1 MIANNNK
8 IFFTGGNGFIGKE
21 VIPLLRKDGYKVVAP
36 SSSELNLTDNTSVR
50 KYFDEHGFDYHAIV
64 HAAVIG
70 GRRIT
75 EDGLITYLDN
85 MRIFENIFAYYKY
98 VDRFINIDSGA
109 SLFDS
114 GQIPLDPSTMELV
127 EGIENQINQ
136 VFENINQILKAD
148 GMDFSNVVKLSVLL
162 EDLSNF
168 EKVNE
173 IMANIFS
180 KPYPA
185 RAAYEVSKLPKGSS
199 VEIETIAF
207 KE

>member
-1 MIANNNK
+1 MK
-8 IFFTGGNGFIGKE
+8 IIETEKAPKAIGTYSQATKVDGF
-21 VIPLLRKDGYKVVAP
+21 L
-36 SSSELNLTDNTSVR
+36 
-50 KYFDEHGFDYHAIV
+50 
-64 HAAVIG
+64 
-70 GRRIT
+70 
-75 EDGLITYLDN
+75 
-85 MRIFENIFAYYKY
+85 
-98 VDRFINIDSGA
+98 FI
-109 SLFDS
+109 S
-114 GQIPLDPSTMELV
+114 GQIPLDPKTMELV

-162 EDLSNF
+162 EDLSHF
-168 EKVNE
+168 EIVNE
-173 IMANIFS
+173 IMASIFS

>member
-1 MIANNNK
+1 MK
-8 IFFTGGNGFIGKE
+8 IIETDNAPKAIGTYSQAVKVNGF
-21 VIPLLRKDGYKVVAP
+21 L
-36 SSSELNLTDNTSVR
+36 
-50 KYFDEHGFDYHAIV
+50 
-64 HAAVIG
+64 
-70 GRRIT
+70 
-75 EDGLITYLDN
+75 
-85 MRIFENIFAYYKY
+85 
-98 VDRFINIDSGA
+98 FI
-109 SLFDS
+109 S

-136 VFENINQILKAD
+136 DFENINQILKDD

-162 EDLSNF
+162 EDLSHF

-173 IMANIFS
+173 IMASIFS

>member
-1 MIANNNK
+1 MK
-8 IFFTGGNGFIGKE
+8 IIETENAPKAIGTYSQAVKVNGF
-21 VIPLLRKDGYKVVAP
+21 L
-36 SSSELNLTDNTSVR
+36 
-50 KYFDEHGFDYHAIV
+50 
-64 HAAVIG
+64 
-70 GRRIT
+70 
-75 EDGLITYLDN
+75 
-85 MRIFENIFAYYKY
+85 
-98 VDRFINIDSGA
+98 FI
-109 SLFDS
+109 S

-148 GMDFSNVVKLSVLL
+148 GMDFSNIVKLSVLL
-162 EDLSNF
+162 EDLSHF

-173 IMANIFS
+173 IMASIFS

-199 VEIETIAF
+199 VEIETIAY

>member
-1 MIANNNK
+1 MK
-8 IFFTGGNGFIGKE
+8 IIETENAPKAIGTYSQAVKVNGF
-21 VIPLLRKDGYKVVAP
+21 L
-36 SSSELNLTDNTSVR
+36 
-50 KYFDEHGFDYHAIV
+50 
-64 HAAVIG
+64 
-70 GRRIT
+70 
-75 EDGLITYLDN
+75 
-85 MRIFENIFAYYKY
+85 
-98 VDRFINIDSGA
+98 FI
-109 SLFDS
+109 S
-114 GQIPLDPSTMELV
+114 GQVPLDPSTMELV

-162 EDLSNF
+162 EDLGHF

-173 IMANIFS
+173 IMASIFS

>member
-1 MIANNNK
+1 MK
-8 IFFTGGNGFIGKE
+8 IIETENAPKAIGTYSQAVKLNGF
-21 VIPLLRKDGYKVVAP
+21 L
-36 SSSELNLTDNTSVR
+36 
-50 KYFDEHGFDYHAIV
+50 
-64 HAAVIG
+64 
-70 GRRIT
+70 
-75 EDGLITYLDN
+75 
-85 MRIFENIFAYYKY
+85 
-98 VDRFINIDSGA
+98 FI
-109 SLFDS
+109 S
-114 GQIPLDPSTMELV
+114 GQITMDPSTMELV

-162 EDLSNF
+162 EDLSHF

-173 IMANIFS
+173 IMASIFS

>member
-1 MIANNNK
+1 MK
-8 IFFTGGNGFIGKE
+8 IIETENAPKAIGTYSQAVKVNGF
-21 VIPLLRKDGYKVVAP
+21 L
-36 SSSELNLTDNTSVR
+36 
-50 KYFDEHGFDYHAIV
+50 
-64 HAAVIG
+64 
-70 GRRIT
+70 
-75 EDGLITYLDN
+75 
-85 MRIFENIFAYYKY
+85 
-98 VDRFINIDSGA
+98 FI
-109 SLFDS
+109 S
-114 GQIPLDPSTMELV
+114 GQIPLDPSTMNLV

-162 EDLSNF
+162 EDLSHF

-173 IMANIFS
+173 IMASIYS

>member
-1 MIANNNK
+1 MK
-8 IFFTGGNGFIGKE
+8 IIETENAPKAIGTYSQAVKVNGF
-21 VIPLLRKDGYKVVAP
+21 L
-36 SSSELNLTDNTSVR
+36 
-50 KYFDEHGFDYHAIV
+50 
-64 HAAVIG
+64 
-70 GRRIT
+70 
-75 EDGLITYLDN
+75 
-85 MRIFENIFAYYKY
+85 
-98 VDRFINIDSGA
+98 FI
-109 SLFDS
+109 S

-148 GMDFSNVVKLSVLL
+148 GMNFSNVVKLSVLL

-173 IMANIFS
+173 IMANIFL

>member
-1 MIANNNK
+1 MK
-8 IFFTGGNGFIGKE
+8 IIETDNAPKAIGTYSQAVKVNGF
-21 VIPLLRKDGYKVVAP
+21 L
-36 SSSELNLTDNTSVR
+36 
-50 KYFDEHGFDYHAIV
+50 
-64 HAAVIG
+64 
-70 GRRIT
+70 
-75 EDGLITYLDN
+75 
-85 MRIFENIFAYYKY
+85 
-98 VDRFINIDSGA
+98 FI
-109 SLFDS
+109 S
-114 GQIPLDPSTMELV
+114 GQIPLNPSTMELV

-148 GMDFSNVVKLSVLL
+148 GMDFSNIVKLSVLL
-162 EDLSNF
+162 EDLSHF

-180 KPYPA
+180 KPFPA

>member
-1 MIANNNK
+1 MK
-8 IFFTGGNGFIGKE
+8 IIETEKAPKAIGTYSQATKVDGF
-21 VIPLLRKDGYKVVAP
+21 L
-36 SSSELNLTDNTSVR
+36 
-50 KYFDEHGFDYHAIV
+50 
-64 HAAVIG
+64 
-70 GRRIT
+70 
-75 EDGLITYLDN
+75 
-85 MRIFENIFAYYKY
+85 
-98 VDRFINIDSGA
+98 FI
-109 SLFDS
+109 S
-114 GQIPLDPSTMELV
+114 GQIPLDPKTMELV

-136 VFENINQILKAD
+136 VFENIGQILKAD

-162 EDLSNF
+162 EDLSHF

-173 IMANIFS
+173 IMASIFS

>member
-1 MIANNNK
+1 MK
-8 IFFTGGNGFIGKE
+8 ITETDNAPKAIGTYSQAVKVNGF
-21 VIPLLRKDGYKVVAP
+21 L
-36 SSSELNLTDNTSVR
+36 
-50 KYFDEHGFDYHAIV
+50 
-64 HAAVIG
+64 
-70 GRRIT
+70 
-75 EDGLITYLDN
+75 
-85 MRIFENIFAYYKY
+85 
-98 VDRFINIDSGA
+98 FI
-109 SLFDS
+109 S

-136 VFENINQILKAD
+136 VFENINQILKAE

-162 EDLSNF
+162 DDLNHF

-173 IMANIFS
+173 IMASIFS

>member
-1 MIANNNK
+1 MK
-8 IFFTGGNGFIGKE
+8 IIETDNAPKAIGTYSQAVKVNGF
-21 VIPLLRKDGYKVVAP
+21 L
-36 SSSELNLTDNTSVR
+36 
-50 KYFDEHGFDYHAIV
+50 
-64 HAAVIG
+64 
-70 GRRIT
+70 
-75 EDGLITYLDN
+75 
-85 MRIFENIFAYYKY
+85 
-98 VDRFINIDSGA
+98 FI
-109 SLFDS
+109 S

-162 EDLSNF
+162 DDLSHF

-173 IMANIFS
+173 IMAGIFS

>member
-1 MIANNNK
+1 MK
-8 IFFTGGNGFIGKE
+8 IIETENAPKAIGTYSQGVKVNGF
-21 VIPLLRKDGYKVVAP
+21 L
-36 SSSELNLTDNTSVR
+36 
-50 KYFDEHGFDYHAIV
+50 
-64 HAAVIG
+64 
-70 GRRIT
+70 
-75 EDGLITYLDN
+75 
-85 MRIFENIFAYYKY
+85 
-98 VDRFINIDSGA
+98 FI
-109 SLFDS
+109 S

-162 EDLSNF
+162 EDLSHF

-173 IMANIFS
+173 IMASIFS

-199 VEIETIAF
+199 VEIETIAY

>member
-1 MIANNNK
+1 MK
-8 IFFTGGNGFIGKE
+8 IIETESAPKAIGTYSQAVKVNGF
-21 VIPLLRKDGYKVVAP
+21 L
-36 SSSELNLTDNTSVR
+36 
-50 KYFDEHGFDYHAIV
+50 
-64 HAAVIG
+64 
-70 GRRIT
+70 
-75 EDGLITYLDN
+75 
-85 MRIFENIFAYYKY
+85 
-98 VDRFINIDSGA
+98 FI
-109 SLFDS
+109 S

-162 EDLSNF
+162 DDLNHF

-173 IMANIFS
+173 IMVSIFS

>member
-1 MIANNNK
+1 MK
-8 IFFTGGNGFIGKE
+8 IVETDNAPKAIGTYSQAVKVNGF
-21 VIPLLRKDGYKVVAP
+21 L
-36 SSSELNLTDNTSVR
+36 
-50 KYFDEHGFDYHAIV
+50 
-64 HAAVIG
+64 
-70 GRRIT
+70 
-75 EDGLITYLDN
+75 
-85 MRIFENIFAYYKY
+85 
-98 VDRFINIDSGA
+98 FI
-109 SLFDS
+109 S

-162 EDLSNF
+162 EDLSHF

-173 IMANIFS
+173 IMASIFS

>member
-1 MIANNNK
+1 MK
-8 IFFTGGNGFIGKE
+8 IIETEKAPKAIGTYSQATKVDGF
-21 VIPLLRKDGYKVVAP
+21 L
-36 SSSELNLTDNTSVR
+36 
-50 KYFDEHGFDYHAIV
+50 
-64 HAAVIG
+64 
-70 GRRIT
+70 
-75 EDGLITYLDN
+75 
-85 MRIFENIFAYYKY
+85 
-98 VDRFINIDSGA
+98 FI
-109 SLFDS
+109 S
-114 GQIPLDPSTMELV
+114 GQIPLDPITMELV

-136 VFENINQILKAD
+136 VFENIGQILKAD

-162 EDLSNF
+162 DDLNHF

>member
-1 MIANNNK
+1 MK
-8 IFFTGGNGFIGKE
+8 IIETENAPKAIGTYSQAVKVNGF
-21 VIPLLRKDGYKVVAP
+21 
-36 SSSELNLTDNTSVR
+36 
-50 KYFDEHGFDYHAIV
+50 
-64 HAAVIG
+64 
-70 GRRIT
+70 
-75 EDGLITYLDN
+75 
-85 MRIFENIFAYYKY
+85 
-98 VDRFINIDSGA
+98 
-109 SLFDS
+109 LFVS

-162 EDLSNF
+162 DDLNHF

-173 IMANIFS
+173 IMVSIFS

-199 VEIETIAF
+199 IEIETIAF

>member
-1 MIANNNK
+1 VK
-8 IFFTGGNGFIGKE
+8 IIKTDNAPKAIGTYSQAVKVNGF
-21 VIPLLRKDGYKVVAP
+21 L
-36 SSSELNLTDNTSVR
+36 
-50 KYFDEHGFDYHAIV
+50 
-64 HAAVIG
+64 
-70 GRRIT
+70 
-75 EDGLITYLDN
+75 
-85 MRIFENIFAYYKY
+85 
-98 VDRFINIDSGA
+98 FI
-109 SLFDS
+109 S

-173 IMANIFS
+173 IMAQIFS

>member
-1 MIANNNK
+1 MK
-8 IFFTGGNGFIGKE
+8 IIETENAPKAIGTYSQAVKVNGFLF
-21 VIPLLRKDGYKVVAP
+21 IP
-36 SSSELNLTDNTSVR
+36 
-50 KYFDEHGFDYHAIV
+50 
-64 HAAVIG
+64 
-70 GRRIT
+70 
-75 EDGLITYLDN
+75 
-85 MRIFENIFAYYKY
+85 
-98 VDRFINIDSGA
+98 
-109 SLFDS
+109 
-114 GQIPLDPSTMELV
+114 GQIPLDPLTMELV

>member
-1 MIANNNK
+1 MK
-8 IFFTGGNGFIGKE
+8 IIETDNAPKAIGTYSQAVKVNGF
-21 VIPLLRKDGYKVVAP
+21 L
-36 SSSELNLTDNTSVR
+36 
-50 KYFDEHGFDYHAIV
+50 
-64 HAAVIG
+64 
-70 GRRIT
+70 
-75 EDGLITYLDN
+75 
-85 MRIFENIFAYYKY
+85 
-98 VDRFINIDSGA
+98 FI
-109 SLFDS
+109 S

-162 EDLSNF
+162 EDLSHF
-168 EKVNE
+168 EKVNQ

>member
-1 MIANNNK
+1 VK
-8 IFFTGGNGFIGKE
+8 IIETDNAPKAIGTYSQAVKVNGF
-21 VIPLLRKDGYKVVAP
+21 L
-36 SSSELNLTDNTSVR
+36 
-50 KYFDEHGFDYHAIV
+50 
-64 HAAVIG
+64 
-70 GRRIT
+70 
-75 EDGLITYLDN
+75 
-85 MRIFENIFAYYKY
+85 
-98 VDRFINIDSGA
+98 FI
-109 SLFDS
+109 S

-162 EDLSNF
+162 DDLNHF

-173 IMANIFS
+173 IMASIFS

>member
-1 MIANNNK
+1 MK
-8 IFFTGGNGFIGKE
+8 IIETENAPKAIGTYSQAVKVNGF
-21 VIPLLRKDGYKVVAP
+21 L
-36 SSSELNLTDNTSVR
+36 
-50 KYFDEHGFDYHAIV
+50 
-64 HAAVIG
+64 
-70 GRRIT
+70 
-75 EDGLITYLDN
+75 
-85 MRIFENIFAYYKY
+85 
-98 VDRFINIDSGA
+98 FI
-109 SLFDS
+109 S

-136 VFENINQILKAD
+136 VFENIKQILKAD

-162 EDLSNF
+162 EDLSHF

-173 IMANIFS
+173 IMAQIFS

>member
-1 MIANNNK
+1 MK
-8 IFFTGGNGFIGKE
+8 IIETDNAPKAIGTYSQAVKVNGF
-21 VIPLLRKDGYKVVAP
+21 L
-36 SSSELNLTDNTSVR
+36 
-50 KYFDEHGFDYHAIV
+50 
-64 HAAVIG
+64 
-70 GRRIT
+70 
-75 EDGLITYLDN
+75 
-85 MRIFENIFAYYKY
+85 
-98 VDRFINIDSGA
+98 FI
-109 SLFDS
+109 S

-136 VFENINQILKAD
+136 VFENINQILKAE

-162 EDLSNF
+162 ENLSHF

-173 IMANIFS
+173 IMANTFS

>member
-1 MIANNNK
+1 MK
-8 IFFTGGNGFIGKE
+8 IIETENAPKAIGTYSQAVKVNGF
-21 VIPLLRKDGYKVVAP
+21 L
-36 SSSELNLTDNTSVR
+36 
-50 KYFDEHGFDYHAIV
+50 
-64 HAAVIG
+64 
-70 GRRIT
+70 
-75 EDGLITYLDN
+75 
-85 MRIFENIFAYYKY
+85 
-98 VDRFINIDSGA
+98 FI
-109 SLFDS
+109 S

-136 VFENINQILKAD
+136 VFENINQILKSD

-162 EDLSNF
+162 DDLSHF

-173 IMANIFS
+173 TMANIFS

-199 VEIETIAF
+199 VEIETVAF

>member
-1 MIANNNK
+1 MKK
-8 IFFTGGNGFIGKE
+8 IETDNAPKAIGTYSQAVKVNGF
-21 VIPLLRKDGYKVVAP
+21 L
-36 SSSELNLTDNTSVR
+36 
-50 KYFDEHGFDYHAIV
+50 
-64 HAAVIG
+64 
-70 GRRIT
+70 
-75 EDGLITYLDN
+75 
-85 MRIFENIFAYYKY
+85 
-98 VDRFINIDSGA
+98 FI
-109 SLFDS
+109 S

-136 VFENINQILKAD
+136 VFENIKQILKAD
-148 GMDFSNVVKLSVLL
+148 GMDFSDVVKLSVLL
-162 EDLSNF
+162 EDLSHF

-173 IMANIFS
+173 IMAHIFS

>member
-1 MIANNNK
+1 MK
-8 IFFTGGNGFIGKE
+8 IIETENAPKAIGTYSQAVKVKGF
-21 VIPLLRKDGYKVVAP
+21 L
-36 SSSELNLTDNTSVR
+36 
-50 KYFDEHGFDYHAIV
+50 
-64 HAAVIG
+64 
-70 GRRIT
+70 
-75 EDGLITYLDN
+75 
-85 MRIFENIFAYYKY
+85 
-98 VDRFINIDSGA
+98 FI
-109 SLFDS
+109 S

-136 VFENINQILKAD
+136 VFENIKQILKAD

-162 EDLSNF
+162 EDLSHF

-173 IMANIFS
+173 IMAQIFS

>member
-1 MIANNNK
+1 MK
-8 IFFTGGNGFIGKE
+8 IIETENAPKAIGTYSQAVKVNGF
-21 VIPLLRKDGYKVVAP
+21 L
-36 SSSELNLTDNTSVR
+36 
-50 KYFDEHGFDYHAIV
+50 
-64 HAAVIG
+64 
-70 GRRIT
+70 
-75 EDGLITYLDN
+75 
-85 MRIFENIFAYYKY
+85 
-98 VDRFINIDSGA
+98 FI
-109 SLFDS
+109 S

-148 GMDFSNVVKLSVLL
+148 VMNFSNVVKLSVLL
-162 EDLSNF
+162 EDLSHF

-173 IMANIFS
+173 IMASIFL